1 MRNLIVVAIV
11 SAVVG
16 AALMF
21 WAKST
26 VLATG
31 VPVAAAPTAV
41 SAGALISPHD
51 IMRASKGV
59 PVEAF
64 DAF

>member
-31 VPVAAAPTAV
+31 AQPAPAGV
-41 SAGALISPHD
+41 STGALISPHD
-51 IMRASKGV
+51 FMKASKGLL
-59 PVEAF
+59 VESF

>member
-1 MRNLIVVAIV
+1 MRNLIIVAIV

-31 VPVAAAPTAV
+31 ALVRPTGV
-41 SAGALISPHD
+41 STGALVSPHD
-51 IMRASKGV
+51 IMKSRKGL
-59 PVEAF
+59 PAEAF